1 MNCNQSK
8 GLAEDNKLYK
18 RQGGGAFC
26 KHPPLFVID
35 TTLSILNNSQV
46 IIPKMG

>member
-18 RQGGGAFC
+18 RQGGGRFLLVPAFS
-26 KHPPLFVID
+26 
-35 TTLSILNNSQV
+35 TT
-46 IIPKMG
+46 K